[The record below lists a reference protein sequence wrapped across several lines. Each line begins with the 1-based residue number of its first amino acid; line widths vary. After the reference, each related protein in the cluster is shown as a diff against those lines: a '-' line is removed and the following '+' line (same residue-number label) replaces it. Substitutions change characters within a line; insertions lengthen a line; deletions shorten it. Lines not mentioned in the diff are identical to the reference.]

1 MSKIVGNQFV
11 QEIKTLLQ
19 LARDKVYQNINEI
32 MTKTYFEIGKRIVEE
47 EQKGKSRADYG
58 KELLKNLSIELTKEF
73 GKGFSITNLKN
84 MRQFYLSFQ
93 NRQTVSD
100 DFKLK

>member
-19 LARDKVYQNINEI
+19 SARDKVYQNINEI

-47 EQKGKSRADYG
+47 EQKGKSRADR
-58 KELLKNLSIELTKEF
+58 KS
-73 GKGFSITNLKN
+73 
-84 MRQFYLSFQ
+84 
-93 NRQTVSD
+93 VV
-100 DFKLK
+100 